1 MLESLSGHSGPL
13 DLGQENQDEEYGDS
27 MHNTVVLCSAD
38 DAFTLNQ
45 VRFHR
50 TPGMNILGRDESL
63 LDISK
68 KANLM
73 PFLSLE
79 CLWTFL

>member
-1 MLESLSGHSGPL
+1 MLFIILGILDTLSGHSGSL

-45 VRFHR
+45 VF
-50 TPGMNILGRDESL
+50 I
-63 LDISK
+63 
-68 KANLM
+68 
-73 PFLSLE
+73 
-79 CLWTFL
+79 